1 MKFHPF
7 ILGTTSL
14 LIKSHD
20 TVALQAQPFTT
31 RKTVPM
37 TIHSGMRMQSS
48 PHKTSS
54 TLFAEKKKKDDENK
68 NENVDK
74 LLSAAVGALKGV
86 GVSILGDEVVVE
98 EVNIAE
104 QLKQQV
110 AKEISMNKGK
120 RPSGDQPID
129 EMDVAEKLKKQ
140 VENEIAINEL
150 KKQMDELKKAA
161 EESEEKKTLALKEL
175 ESLKKQS
182 MEVQGKD
189 ESFYKEL
196 QKEFR

>member
-1 MKFHPF
+1 
-7 ILGTTSL
+7 
-14 LIKSHD
+14 
-20 TVALQAQPFTT
+20 
-31 RKTVPM
+31 
-37 TIHSGMRMQSS
+37 MQSS
-48 PHKTSS
+48 SHKTSS
-54 TLFAEKKKKDDENK
+54 TLFAELKKKDDENK

-161 EESEEKKTLALKEL
+161 EESEEKKILALKEL